1 MAERKR
7 NKEKSSIAILED
19 YFPDIF
25 GQKAQNT
32 LNSLVREGKA
42 QVVPQNPEISV
53 LNLRVNLANK
63 EIPHIDLRLARHI
76 VPLWELQAILQ
87 HESGSQLAVFWKG
100 AINGGEPVVSDQ
112 VGIDFPG
119 YGKMISVFTGT
130 DEMQLSDGKHHF
142 SDRFSVADPLEGF
155 LEKYQGF
162 EQAKITAVELGEQLG
177 LTYEGYPYKGE
188 TGQLVIP
195 KVVRPSSLQNA
206 VRINSAVTYSYSAGK

>member
-7 NKEKSSIAILED
+7 NKENPEILLLEN

-25 GQKAQNT
+25 GRKAENT

-42 QVVPQNPEISV
+42 QVVPQNPEIAV

-87 HESGSQLAVFWKG
+87 HESGSQLAISWG
-100 AINGGEPVVSDQ
+100 GPINGGQPVESDH
-112 VGIDFPG
+112 VKLDFPG

-130 DEMQLSDGKHHF
+130 DEIQLSDGKHHF
-142 SDRFSVADPLEGF
+142 SDRFSATDPVEGF
-155 LEKYQGF
+155 LERYQGF
-162 EQAKITAVELGEQLG
+162 EQAKITAVELGYQLG

-195 KVVRPSSLQNA
+195 KVVRPGSLQNA
-206 VRINSAVTYSYSAGK
+206 VRTNSTVTYSII